1 MPTLFISG
9 ENDIFLNRQQMLD
22 MRDWTPNA
30 EMLVLNHADRDGLS
44 NHPSQS
50 THPEVV
56 SPVMLE
62 FLKRHSELAGALN

>member
-1 MPTLFISG
+1 
-9 ENDIFLNRQQMLD
+9 MLD